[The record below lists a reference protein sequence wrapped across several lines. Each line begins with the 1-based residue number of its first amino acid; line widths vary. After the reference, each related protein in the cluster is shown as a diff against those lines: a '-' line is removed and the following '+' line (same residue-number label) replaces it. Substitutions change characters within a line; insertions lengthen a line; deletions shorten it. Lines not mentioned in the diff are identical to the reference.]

1 MGVFFVPL
9 IPVGIGSFLLKLACE
24 SFPRRTGNSPQA
36 GISGQIPELCVKI
49 EQLRNPRLLQLSL
62 SFFLLPKEET
72 EQKKN

>member
-1 MGVFFVPL
+1 M
-9 IPVGIGSFLLKLACE
+9 GIGSFLLKLACE

-62 SFFLLPKEET
+62 IFLTSERRNRAKE
-72 EQKKN
+72 KLIKCFPWF